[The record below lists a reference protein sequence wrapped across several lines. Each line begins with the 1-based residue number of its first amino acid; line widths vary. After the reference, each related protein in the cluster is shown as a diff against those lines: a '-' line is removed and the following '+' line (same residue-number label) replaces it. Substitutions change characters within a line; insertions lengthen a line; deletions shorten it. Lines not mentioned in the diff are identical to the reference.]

1 VTRETKKLDVRL
13 PVEMRKA
20 LDNLAEQRTAES
32 KATVKAADILRE
44 AIAFYLASKDIPIS
58 PDVNR
63 GGNRAPPSPAPATPC
78 AVCATA
84 VNLLAV
90 ALSFA
95 AVMQFSVDAYSRF
108 ACDDNARSSS
118 HRRSLSCDRQA
129 GRI

>member
-63 GGNRAPPSPAPATPC
+63 GGNRR
-78 AVCATA
+78 TA
-84 VNLLAV
+84 
-90 ALSFA
+90 
-95 AVMQFSVDAYSRF
+95 
-108 ACDDNARSSS
+108 
-118 HRRSLSCDRQA
+118 
-129 GRI
+129 